1 MVQAKALTLILE
13 GPFKIRTH
21 LLRMEEGAGDV
32 VGVTPEGVHL
42 PSLALWTWGEEI
54 IINSSSNETPR
65 LSFREVAIYRQG
77 LIHGLTV
84 VTPKLD
90 LTVVSSRNDKR

>member
-1 MVQAKALTLILE
+1 MGIRRPEERSGGWVMVQAKAQTLILE

-42 PSLALWTWGEEI
+42 PSLALWTWGE
-54 IINSSSNETPR
+54 
-65 LSFREVAIYRQG
+65 
-77 LIHGLTV
+77 
-84 VTPKLD
+84 
-90 LTVVSSRNDKR
+90 